1 MTDDPCHLQRFVAA
15 QHGVYRIA
23 REELRD
29 GRKRSHW
36 MWFVFPQF
44 KGLGFS
50 PMAQFY
56 ALSSLDE
63 ARAFLAH
70 PVLGPRL
77 RECVDLVN
85 RIEGRS
91 LFEIFGDPDDLK
103 FCSSMTLFERAAPE
117 EPAFSRA
124 LEKFCGGV
132 RDPLTLEKLRG

>member
-1 MTDDPCHLQRFVAA
+1 MTDDPFHLQRFVAA
-15 QHGVYRIA
+15 QDGVYRIA
-23 REELRD
+23 REELRF

-50 PMAQFY
+50 TMAQFY

-77 RECVDLVN
+77 RECVELVN
-85 RIEGRS
+85 RIEGKS

-103 FCSSMTLFERAAPE
+103 FCSSMTLFERAAPD
-117 EPAFSRA
+117 EPAFCRA
-124 LEKFCGGV
+124 LDKYCGGV
-132 RDPLTLEKLRG
+132 RDALTLEKLRG

>member
-1 MTDDPCHLQRFVAA
+1 MTDDPFHLQRFVAA
-15 QHGVYRIA
+15 QDNVFPIA
-23 REELRD
+23 REELRG

-70 PVLGPRL
+70 PVLGPHL
-77 RECVDLVN
+77 RECVELVN
-85 RIEGRS
+85 RIEGKS
-91 LFEIFGDPDDLK
+91 LFDIFGDPDEMK
-103 FCSSMTLFERAAPE
+103 FCSSMTLFERAAPD

-124 LEKFCGGV
+124 LDKFCQGV